1 MQNRHVRLYHF
12 RVVDVFT
19 DHLFGGNPL
28 AVFLDG
34 TGLTEQEMLAMT
46 KELNFSETT
55 FVLPPLQPGSHARL
69 RIFTPAGEVP
79 FAGYPTIGTAFV
91 LITNQSFSV
100 DTQQIVLEEEVGPVA
115 VRLSGDPSHPRLLWT
130 TLPPLT
136 FHPPFARRETIAEA
150 LGLRA
155 TDLFEQ
161 APIQSVSTGNPF
173 VYVPVQNQSLVDH
186 VEIDTA
192 KLRACF
198 QGISPLKLYI
208 FAFENQADE
217 HGRFPVFARMLKPYQ
232 SSMVEDAAT
241 GSAAGPL
248 GAYLIK
254 HRLLPLQNEATLV
267 VEQGTRMG
275 RQSFL
280 HVHVQRQQGASLQI
294 EIGGS
299 TVPVYEG
306 VFHLPLRSPLDM
318 MASVT
323 GQLDEIFFA

>member
-1 MQNRHVRLYHF
+1 
-12 RVVDVFT
+12 
-19 DHLFGGNPL
+19 L

-46 KELNFSETT
+46 RELNFSETT
-55 FVLPPLQPGSHARL
+55 FVLPPLQSGSHARL
-69 RIFTPAGEVP
+69 RIFTPAGEIP

-91 LITNQSFSV
+91 LLTNRIFSA
-100 DTQQIVLEEEVGPVA
+100 DTKLVVLEEEVGPVI
-115 VRLSGDPSHPRLLWT
+115 VRLSGDPSHPRFLWT

-136 FHPPFARRETIAEA
+136 FHPPFAHREAIAEA

-155 TDLFEQ
+155 ADLLEQ
-161 APIQSVSTGNPF
+161 APIQSISTGNPF
-173 VYVPVQNQSLVDH
+173 VYVPVQNQSLVDR
-186 VEIDTA
+186 VEVDTA
-192 KLRACF
+192 KLQACF

-208 FAFENQADE
+208 FAFKNRADE
-217 HGRFPVFARMLKPYQ
+217 QGRFPVFARMLKPYQ

-254 HRLLPLQNEATLV
+254 HKLLPLQKEATLV
-267 VEQGTRMG
+267 VEQGTSLG

-280 HVHVQRQQGASLQI
+280 HVQRQQGAPLHI

-306 VFHLPLRSPLDM
+306 VFHLPLR
-318 MASVT
+318 
-323 GQLDEIFFA
+323 